1 MHQTLLEVVTAAFA
15 GLPPLLGM
23 DIISSGASLLLGVL
37 GIVASLYAEE
47 EDE

>member
-1 MHQTLLEVVTAAFA
+1 MTAVVA
-15 GLPPLLGM
+15 GLPPLLVQENL
-23 DIISSGASLLLGVL
+23 SFAVSLLLGVL